1 MPPVFDFFSNAENLQ
16 SITPNN
22 LKFMIKT
29 PLPIIMKEGLIIDY
43 NLRIRGISMNW
54 SSLIST
60 YNPPYNFVDE
70 QIIGPYKMWHH
81 THTFIEK
88 NKGTYIVD
96 DIRYSLPFG
105 FIGQMA
111 HSLFVRR
118 DLESIFI
125 YRKKSINE
133 LIRG

>member
-1 MPPVFDFFSNAENLQ
+1 
-16 SITPNN
+16 
-22 LKFMIKT
+22 MIKT